1 LMSEKALDDAA
12 LDRHLAELGL
22 DPATARKDAEHP
34 LIERQ
39 ILDGHALA
47 EALKIDGTPA
57 FIVGDTMIPG
67 ADLPALRAAIAA
79 QRAKPAPDTTQS

>member
-1 LMSEKALDDAA
+1 
-12 LDRHLAELGL
+12 
-22 DPATARKDAEHP
+22 

-39 ILDGHALA
+39 ILDAHALA

-67 ADLPALRAAIAA
+67 ADIAALRAAIAK
-79 QRAKPAPDTTQS
+79 AKGQPTPDATKS